1 MAKYQTKLFIR
12 LRDKKKK
19 SERQLAM
26 LAIGAKSLPRFRK
39 GILVHMTFN
48 LDAEGK
54 VRINKSN
61 IEKFMSNKKWS
72 KVWMFIFLFFFSFIL
87 FFF

>member
-1 MAKYQTKLFIR
+1 
-12 LRDKKKK
+12 
-19 SERQLAM
+19 M

-61 IEKFMSNKKWS
+61 IEKQVEFYSIS
-72 KVWMFIFLFFFSFIL
+72 LQAS
-87 FFF
+87 